1 MADVFVVSD
10 FNAELA
16 SRFIRVDPNSPV
28 LSVETAPYGQ
38 VFQTLSAERP
48 GSEAMTLF
56 VWTRP
61 EGIAPSYA
69 ALTEGEPVSIE
80 RLLDAVDIF
89 AETVKRAAQR
99 FRTVLV
105 ASWTRS
111 ESGRGF
117 GLLDWS
123 GGGQARALARMN
135 LRLADR
141 LEGHSN
147 VRLLDSQR
155 WLDVA
160 RPPRDARYWYAIKF
174 PFTESVAQAAA
185 RDVKAAVRAFAGQA
199 RKLVILDLDGTL
211 WGGVIGE
218 TGWQGVQLGGH
229 DAAGE
234 AYVDFQKALK
244 TLSARGVALGV
255 VSKNTEAVALEA
267 FDQHPEMALRR
278 PDLAGWRI
286 NWRDKA
292 ENLVELVRDLNL
304 GLQSVVFIDDNP
316 AERGRIAEAF
326 PEVLVP
332 DWPKDPCRFADALR
346 QLDCFDQPSL
356 TAEDRSRVK
365 MYVQERER
373 TESQR
378 AAGSIED
385 WLNGLGVRVSI
396 DAVGGANLARAV
408 QLANKTNQMNL
419 RTRRITEPEFLRW
432 LSEGRRR
439 QTLAIQVAD
448 RFGDAGLTGL
458 ISWELSD
465 DGLEII
471 DFVLSCRAMG
481 RQIENLLVHLA
492 VEAARAQG
500 SPRVAAHLFPT
511 SRNGPCREFWKGSG
525 FDEPETDRFIWDAAK
540 PYPKPAFIAVAAG
553 ANGAMSL

>member
-1 MADVFVVSD
+1 MADVFLVSD

-16 SRFIRVDPNSPV
+16 SRFIRVDHNSPA

-38 VFQTLSAERP
+38 VFQMLSSERP

-61 EGIAPSYA
+61 EGIAPSFA
-69 ALTEGEPVSIE
+69 ALTEGESVSIE

-89 AETVKRAAQR
+89 AETVKNAAQR

-111 ESGRGF
+111 ESGRGS

-123 GGGQARALARMN
+123 GCGQARALARMN

-160 RPPRDARYWYAIKF
+160 RPPRDARYWYAMKF
-174 PFTESVAQAAA
+174 PFTEFVAQAAA
-185 RDVKAAVRAFAGQA
+185 LDVKAAVRAFSGQA
-199 RKLVILDLDGTL
+199 RKLVVLDLDGTL

-218 TGWQGVQLGGH
+218 TGWQGIRLGGH
-229 DAAGE
+229 DAVGE

-267 FDQHPEMALRR
+267 FDHHPEMALRR
-278 PDLAGWRI
+278 SDLAGWRI

-292 ENLVELVRDLNL
+292 ENFVELVRDLNL

-316 AERGRIAEAF
+316 TERGRIAEAF

-332 DWPKDPCRFADALR
+332 DWPKDACRFADALR

-356 TAEDRSRVK
+356 TDEDRSRVK
-365 MYVQERER
+365 MYVRERER

-378 AAGSIED
+378 AAGSVED
-385 WLNGLGVRVSI
+385 WLNGLGVQVSVE
-396 DAVGGANLARAV
+396 AVGGANLARAS

-419 RTRRITEPEFLRW
+419 RTRRITGPEFLCW
-432 LSEGRRR
+432 LLEGEGR
-439 QTLAIQVAD
+439 QTLAIRVAD
-448 RFGDAGLTGL
+448 RFGEIGLTGL
-458 ISWELSD
+458 ISWELAD
-465 DGLEII
+465 DALEII

-481 RQIENLLVHLA
+481 RQIENLMVHLA

-500 SPRVAAHLFPT
+500 SSRVIAHLFPT

-525 FDEPETDRFIWDAAK
+525 FDEPETNLFVWDATK
-540 PYPKPAFIAVAAG
+540 PYPRPAFIEVEADTEG
-553 ANGAMSL
+553 ATSS

>member
-1 MADVFVVSD
+1 MADVLVVSD

-16 SRFIRVDPNSPV
+16 SRFIAVDHESPV
-28 LSVETAPYGQ
+28 LSVETAPYGHL
-38 VFQTLSAERP
+38 FQTLSAERP

-61 EGIAPSYA
+61 EGIAPSFA
-69 ALTEGEPVSIE
+69 TLTEGEPVSIE
-80 RLLDAVDIF
+80 RLLDAVESFADI
-89 AETVKRAAQR
+89 VIRAAQR

-105 ASWTRS
+105 ASWVRS
-111 ESGRGF
+111 ESGRSL

-123 GGGQARALARMN
+123 EGGQARTLARMN

-155 WLDVA
+155 WLDLA
-160 RPPRDARYWYAIKF
+160 RPSRDARYWYAMKF
-174 PFTESVAQAAA
+174 PFTEVVAKAAA

-199 RKLVILDLDGTL
+199 RKLLVLDLDGTL

-218 TGWQGVQLGGH
+218 TGWQGVRLGGH
-229 DAAGE
+229 DAVGE

-244 TLSARGVALGV
+244 GLSARGIALGV
-255 VSKNTEAVALEA
+255 VSKNTEAVALDA
-267 FDQHPEMALRR
+267 FDHHPEMVLRR
-278 PDLAGWRI
+278 SDLAGWRI

-326 PEVLVP
+326 AEVLVP
-332 DWPKDPCRFADALR
+332 DWPRDPCRFADALR

-373 TESQR
+373 IENQR

-385 WLNGLGVRVSI
+385 WLNGLGVRVNI
-396 DAVGGANLARAV
+396 DAVGGANLARTV

-419 RTRRITEPEFLRW
+419 RTRRITEPELLRW
-432 LSEGRRR
+432 LSEGQGRES
-439 QTLAIQVAD
+439 LAIKVAD
-448 RFGDAGLTGL
+448 RFGDVGLTGL
-458 ISWELSD
+458 ISWEL
-465 DGLEII
+465 DGRRGGDRRFRTELP
-471 DFVLSCRAMG
+471 G
-481 RQIENLLVHLA
+481 H
-492 VEAARAQG
+492 
-500 SPRVAAHLFPT
+500 
-511 SRNGPCREFWKGSG
+511 GPA
-525 FDEPETDRFIWDAAK
+525 D
-540 PYPKPAFIAVAAG
+540 
-553 ANGAMSL
+553 

>member
-1 MADVFVVSD
+1 MTDVFVVSD
-10 FNAELA
+10 FNAELV
-16 SRFIRVDPNSPV
+16 SRFIRVDHNGPA

-38 VFQTLSAERP
+38 VFQTLSAERL

-61 EGIAPSYA
+61 EGIAAPFA
-69 ALTEGEPVSIE
+69 ALTEGEPVSIG

-89 AETVKRAAQR
+89 AEVVKHAAQR
-99 FRTVLV
+99 FRAVLV

-123 GGGQARALARMN
+123 EGGPARALARMN

-160 RPPRDARYWYAIKF
+160 RPPRDARYWYAMKF
-174 PFTESVAQAAA
+174 PFTESVAHAAA
-185 RDVKAAVRAFAGQA
+185 LDVKAAVRAFAGQA
-199 RKLVILDLDGTL
+199 RKLVVLDLDGTL

-218 TGWQGVQLGGH
+218 TGWQGVRLGGH
-229 DAAGE
+229 DAVGE

-255 VSKNTEAVALEA
+255 ISKNTEAVALEA
-267 FDQHPEMALRR
+267 FDHHPEMALRR
-278 PDLAGWRI
+278 SDLAGWRI

-292 ENLVELVRDLNL
+292 ENFVELVQDLNL

-316 AERGRIAEAF
+316 TERGRIAEAF

-332 DWPKDPCRFADALR
+332 DWPKDACQFADALR

-356 TAEDRSRVK
+356 TDEDRSRVK
-365 MYVQERER
+365 MYVRERER

-378 AAGSIED
+378 ASGSIED
-385 WLNGLGVRVSI
+385 WLNGLGVQVSI
-396 DAVGGANLARAV
+396 EAVDGANLARAS

-419 RTRRITEPEFLRW
+419 RTRRITGPEFLCW
-432 LSEGRRR
+432 LSEGEGR
-439 QTLAIQVAD
+439 QTLAIRVAD
-448 RFGDAGLTGL
+448 RFGEIGLTGL
-458 ISWELSD
+458 ISWELAD
-465 DGLEII
+465 DVLEII

-481 RQIENLLVHLA
+481 RQIENLMVHLA
-492 VEAARAQG
+492 VEAARAGG
-500 SPRVAAHLFPT
+500 SSRVIAHLLPT

-525 FDEPETDRFIWDAAK
+525 FDEPETNLFVWDATK
-540 PYPKPAFIAVAAG
+540 PYPRPTFIAVEAT
-553 ANGAMSL
+553 SS

>member
-1 MADVFVVSD
+1 MADIFVVSD
-10 FNAELA
+10 FNAELV
-16 SRFIRVDPNSPV
+16 SRFIRVDHNSPA
-28 LSVETAPYGQ
+28 LSIETASYGQ

-61 EGIAPSYA
+61 EGIAPSFA
-69 ALTEGEPVSIE
+69 ALTKGDPVSIE
-80 RLLDAVDIF
+80 RLLDDVDIF
-89 AETVKRAAQR
+89 AETVERAAQR

-105 ASWTRS
+105 ASWARS

-135 LRLADR
+135 LHLAER

-160 RPPRDARYWYAIKF
+160 RPPRDARYWYAMKF
-174 PFTESVAQAAA
+174 PFTEFVAQAAA
-185 RDVKAAVRAFAGQA
+185 LDVKAAVRAFAGQA
-199 RKLVILDLDGTL
+199 RKLVVLDLDGTL
-211 WGGVIGE
+211 WGGVVGE
-218 TGWQGVQLGGH
+218 TGWQGVRLGGH
-229 DAAGE
+229 DAVGE

-244 TLSARGVALGV
+244 TLSVRGIALGV

-267 FDQHPEMALRR
+267 FDHHPEMALRR
-278 PDLAGWRI
+278 SDLAGWRI

-316 AERGRIAEAF
+316 TERGRIAEAF

-332 DWPKDPCRFADALR
+332 DWPKDACRFAEALR

-373 TESQR
+373 TETR
-378 AAGSIED
+378 RTAGSIED
-385 WLNGLGVRVSI
+385 WLRGLRVRVSI
-396 DAVGGANLARAV
+396 EALSGANLARAS

-419 RTRRITEPEFLRW
+419 GTRRITGSEFLRW
-432 LSEGRRR
+432 LSEGER
-439 QTLAIQVAD
+439 QTLALTVAD
-448 RFGDAGLTGL
+448 RFGDLGLTGL
-458 ISWELSD
+458 ISWELTD
-465 DGLEII
+465 DLLEII

-481 RQIENLLVHLA
+481 RQIENLMVHLA
-492 VEAARAQG
+492 VEAARARG
-500 SPRVAAHLFPT
+500 SSRVVAHLLPT
-511 SRNGPCREFWKGSG
+511 PRNGPCREFWKGSG
-525 FDEPETDRFIWDAAK
+525 LNEAETNLFVWEATK
-540 PYPKPAFIAVAAG
+540 PYPKPAFIAVEAD
-553 ANGAMSL
+553 NEGAMSS

>member
-1 MADVFVVSD
+1 MAAVFVVSD
-10 FNAELA
+10 FNAELVA
-16 SRFIRVDPNSPV
+16 RFIRVDHHSPE

-61 EGIAPSYA
+61 EGIAPPFA
-69 ALTEGEPVSIE
+69 ALTAGEEVSIE
-80 RLLDAVDIF
+80 RLVDAVDVF

-99 FRTVLV
+99 FSTVLV
-105 ASWTRS
+105 ATWTRS
-111 ESGRGF
+111 ESGRGL

-123 GGGQARALARMN
+123 VGGQARALVRMN
-135 LRLADR
+135 LRLADQ

-160 RPPRDARYWYAIKF
+160 RPPRDARYWYAMKF
-174 PFTESVAQAAA
+174 PFTEFVARAAA
-185 RDVKAAVRAFAGQA
+185 LDVKAAVRAFAGQS
-199 RKLVILDLDGTL
+199 RKLVVLDLDGTL

-218 TGWQGVQLGGH
+218 TGWKGIRLGGH
-229 DAAGE
+229 DAVGE

-244 TLSARGVALGV
+244 TLSARGIALGV

-267 FDQHPEMALRR
+267 FDHHPEMALRR
-278 PDLAGWRI
+278 SDLAGWRI

-292 ENLVELVRDLNL
+292 ENLLELVRHLNL
-304 GLQSVVFIDDNP
+304 GLQSVVFIDDKP
-316 AERGRIAEAF
+316 TERGRIAEAF

-332 DWPKDPCRFADALR
+332 EWPKDAFRFADTLR

-356 TAEDRSRVK
+356 TAEDRSRAK
-365 MYVQERER
+365 MYVQQRER

-385 WLNGLGVRVSI
+385 WLNGLGVRVRI
-396 DAVGGANLARAV
+396 EAVGLENLARAS

-419 RTRRITEPEFLRW
+419 RTRRIMGREFLRW
-432 LSEGRRR
+432 LSGGQGR
-439 QTLAIQVAD
+439 QTLAIRVAD
-448 RFGDAGLTGL
+448 RFGDLGLTGL
-458 ISWELSD
+458 ISWELAGD
-465 DGLEII
+465 VLEII

-481 RQIENLLVHLA
+481 RQIENLMAHLA
-492 VEAARAQG
+492 VEAARNRG
-500 SPRVAAHLFPT
+500 SSRVIARLLPT
-511 SRNGPCREFWKGSG
+511 SRNGPCREFWTCSG
-525 FDEPETDRFIWDAAK
+525 FEEPETNLFVWDATK
-540 PYPKPAFIAVAAG
+540 PYTKPAFITVEADRAT
-553 ANGAMSL
+553 SS

>member
-1 MADVFVVSD
+1 MADVLVISD
-10 FNAELA
+10 FNAELV
-16 SRFIRVDPNSPV
+16 SRFIAADDKSPL

-38 VFQTLSAERP
+38 LFQALSAERP
-48 GSEAMTLF
+48 GSDAMTMF

-61 EGIAPSYA
+61 EGITPSFA
-69 ALTEGEPVSIE
+69 ALMQDQAVSVE
-80 RLLDAVDIF
+80 HLLEAVDGF
-89 AETVKRAAQR
+89 ADMIIRAAQR
-99 FRTVLV
+99 YRTVLV
-105 ASWTRS
+105 ASWVRT
-111 ESGRGF
+111 ESGRSL

-123 GGGQARALARMN
+123 EGGQARALSRMN

-160 RPPRDARYWYAIKF
+160 HPARDARYWYAMKF
-174 PFTESVAQAAA
+174 PFTEGVAQAAA
-185 RDVKAAVRAFAGQA
+185 RDVKAAVRAFAGQS
-199 RKLVILDLDGTL
+199 RKLIVLDLDETL

-218 TGWQGVQLGGH
+218 VGWQGVRLGGH
-229 DAAGE
+229 DPAGE
-234 AYVDFQKALK
+234 AYVGFQKALK
-244 TLSARGVALGV
+244 ALSARGIALGV

-267 FDQHPEMALRR
+267 FDHHPEMVLRR
-278 PDLAGWRI
+278 SDLAGWRI

-292 ENLVELVRDLNL
+292 ENFAELVRELNL

-332 DWPKDPCRFADALR
+332 DWPKDPCRFADVLR

-373 TESQR
+373 TESQKT
-378 AAGSIED
+378 AGSIGD
-385 WLNGLGVRVSI
+385 WLKGLGVRVSI
-396 DAVGGANLARAV
+396 DAVGGTNLARTV

-419 RTRRITEPEFLRW
+419 RTRRITESELLRW
-432 LSEGRRR
+432 LSEGHGRKSFA
-439 QTLAIQVAD
+439 LKVSD
-448 RFGDAGLTGL
+448 RFGDIGLTG
-458 ISWELSD
+458 IVSWEEAD
-465 DGLEII
+465 DAVEIV

-481 RQIENLLVHLA
+481 RQIENLMAHLA
-492 VEAARAQG
+492 VEAARARG
-500 SPRVAAHLFPT
+500 LRRVIARLIPT
-511 SRNGPCREFWKGSG
+511 SRNGPCREFWEGSN
-525 FDEPETDRFIWDAAK
+525 FDEQEKNLFAWDATK
-540 PYPKPAFIAVAAG
+540 LYPKPDFIAIEANATGAATP
-553 ANGAMSL
+553 